1 MDPTERRQLVASS
14 LAGIPVPGT
23 QTDQT
28 FTVHPGPLDNPSVPG
43 IVIGPRGPY
52 IERLT
57 FRQYR
62 VNLVLTVLL
71 PRAAAD
77 RAMDLFDAAFL
88 AIWQQLPAG
97 AEILAIGNILG
108 VTQGIGGVEYMT
120 ATMDISL

>member
-23 QTDQT
+23 ETGQT
-28 FTVHPGPLDNPSVPG
+28 FTVHAGPLDNPKAPA

-62 VNLVLTVLL
+62 VNLVLTILL

-88 AIWQQLPAG
+88 AIWNQLPAG
-97 AEILAIGNILG
+97 SDIMTIGNVLG
-108 VTQGIGGVEYMT
+108 ITQGVGGIEYMT